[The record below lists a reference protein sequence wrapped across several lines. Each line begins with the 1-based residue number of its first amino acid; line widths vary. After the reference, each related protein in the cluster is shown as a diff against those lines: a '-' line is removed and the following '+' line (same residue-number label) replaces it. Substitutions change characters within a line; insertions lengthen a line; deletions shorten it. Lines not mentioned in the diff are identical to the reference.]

1 MKRSSCGNSATS
13 ANGRPALLHLARRCG
28 RRVATW
34 SRLPSR
40 RRPEVLKAMILPSPM
55 AFRMLVEDAAL
66 SDRQMQQ
73 CRCSCPASSDARL
86 ARSQASFAMNGVG
99 RHQVVCQSAAA
110 AHVAG
115 RSTRGAAAMT
125 MRGCVPVWSV
135 AYGPGGAQFCSSC
148 GAAMAR
154 DEEEAGR
161 VRKVVT
167 VVFSDLA
174 GSTGLGERLDPESLT
189 LVMGLYFER
198 TRAVLERH
206 GGTVQKFIGDAVMA
220 VFGIPVVRED
230 DALRAVRAAA
240 ELRTALAELNT
251 ELVRDHGVS
260 LELRT
265 GVNTGE
271 ILAGDPAAAQA
282 LALGDTVNVAARLEQ
297 VASSGEVL
305 LGHATWALVRDAVEV
320 TRHGSAHPEGEERA
334 GGCVAAGE
342 GQPGRAWAGPTARPA
357 DGRARG
363 GADQAGPVGRGGR
376 RVALVP
382 PRHGGGAGW
391 CRQVPPGRGGAR

>member
-1 MKRSSCGNSATS
+1 
-13 ANGRPALLHLARRCG
+13 
-28 RRVATW
+28 
-34 SRLPSR
+34 
-40 RRPEVLKAMILPSPM
+40 
-55 AFRMLVEDAAL
+55 
-66 SDRQMQQ
+66 
-73 CRCSCPASSDARL
+73 
-86 ARSQASFAMNGVG
+86 
-99 RHQVVCQSAAA
+99 
-110 AHVAG
+110 
-115 RSTRGAAAMT
+115 
-125 MRGCVPVWSV
+125 
-135 AYGPGGAQFCSSC
+135 
-148 GAAMAR
+148 MAR

-240 ELRTALAELNT
+240 ELSTALAELNA

-271 ILAGDPAAAQA
+271 VLAGDPAAAQA
-282 LALGDTVNVAARLEQ
+282 LALGGGTVPGQHLAGVDTRAQLERHPMVPDELGVQLGQGGWQLGSGPDRPQSVVLAADRDTEHRHDRIADELLDGATMALQHRPGPLEVPAHHQRQRLRIQPLPEPSRAGQ
-297 VASSGEVL
+297 ITEHNRDHLPDPPSLLLITRHRGAATRAKSGGVRAPDPTDHTCTHLRIVTAAAPRVERL
-305 LGHATWALVRDAVEV
+305 ATWAADWL
-320 TRHGSAHPEGEERA
+320 
-334 GGCVAAGE
+334 
-342 GQPGRAWAGPTARPA
+342 PA
-357 DGRARG
+357 
-363 GADQAGPVGRGGR
+363 
-376 RVALVP
+376 
-382 PRHGGGAGW
+382 
-391 CRQVPPGRGGAR
+391 